1 MKHQTGFIFLTS
13 RWWSSLRE
21 HCSDLPPH
29 TADAWT
35 QPAGARLGHTQ
46 PLLER
51 RETLPGGT
59 KDHGRILS
67 GSKRPQIHVAVTT
80 SGVPPHNSPTKSFS
94 FFWSC
99 RFSHSETICY
109 TLLVQTSSPSS
120 CLPTLVT
127 MKLWTPASPM
137 SLLQPRTVLLIW
149 WFNQSFFASMRTTWT
164 TASIPLCFCTQ
175 PSSHRGESSM
185 KARPRSLTCLCRNDE
200 LSLTFLH
207 FFVSH
212 RRFGPNFEG
221 AGGP

>member
-1 MKHQTGFIFLTS
+1 MFLTS

-35 QPAGARLGHTQ
+35 QPAGARFDHTQ
-46 PLLER
+46 PSLER

-59 KDHGRILS
+59 KDHGWILS
-67 GSKRPQIHVAVTT
+67 GSKWPQIHVAVTT
-80 SGVPPHNSPTKSFS
+80 SGVPPPNKSS
-94 FFWSC
+94 FLFC
-99 RFSHSETICY
+99 FRFSHSETICY

-120 CLPTLVT
+120 CLPILVM

-149 WFNQSFFASMRTTWT
+149 WFSLLFFASMRTIGS

-175 PSSHRGESSM
+175 PSSHRGGSSM
-185 KARPRSLTCLCRNDE
+185 KARPWSLTCLSRNDE

-212 RRFGPNFEG
+212 RRFRPHFEG